1 MPADF
6 GLMLNVILLAIRF
19 VLLTIRGHQEVALEN
34 AALRHQL
41 AVLKRD
47 VKRPR
52 MRRRDRLFWIA
63 LNKIWTDWKS
73 ALVIVR
79 PETVISWQR
88 KRFKRYWW
96 KLSQTNSCGRPRVS
110 SEIRK
115 LVKTMAV
122 ANPLWGAPRVHGE
135 LLKLGFEVSERTVS
149 RLMPRRSRNPSQSW
163 MTFLRNHVGQMVSVD
178 FFTVATIRLRL
189 FYVFVILTHD
199 RRRILHFN
207 VTEHPTAIWT
217 AQQIVETF
225 PEDSAPR
232 FLLRDRDGVYGQ
244 YFTDRVDGMG
254 IEQLRIAARSPWQN
268 CYVERV
274 IGSIRRECL
283 DHVIVIND
291 NHLRRILKTYL
302 GYYHDSRTHLSLEK
316 DAPKSRTVQAH
327 DIGRIVSI
335 PQVGGLH
342 HRYERRAA

>member
-1 MPADF
+1 
-6 GLMLNVILLAIRF
+6 MLKAIFLTIRF
-19 VLLTIRGHQEVALEN
+19 VLLTIRGHQHVVLEN
-34 AALRHQL
+34 AALRQQL
-41 AVLKRD
+41 AVLKRE

-52 MRRRDRLFWIA
+52 LRRRDRLFWIG
-63 LNKIWTDWKS
+63 LRKIWTDWKS

-163 MTFLRNHVGQMVSVD
+163 MTFLQNHVGQMVSVD

-189 FYVFVILTHD
+189 LYVFVILTHD

-217 AQQIVETF
+217 AQQIVEAF

-254 IEQLRIAARSPWQN
+254 IEQLQTAARSPWQN

-316 DAPKSRTVQAH
+316 DAPKSRTVQTH